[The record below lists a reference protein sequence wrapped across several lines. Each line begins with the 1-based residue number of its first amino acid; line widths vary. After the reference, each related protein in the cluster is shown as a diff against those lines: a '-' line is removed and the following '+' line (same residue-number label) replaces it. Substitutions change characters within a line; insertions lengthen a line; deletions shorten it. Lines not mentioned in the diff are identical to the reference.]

1 NSLNM
6 VFQDREQA
14 ALLLIPRLEKFRG
27 KQVVVLS
34 IPRGGVPMGC
44 IIAKHFCWEHGL
56 LIAKKIGHPLNP
68 EYAIGAVGGNMVY
81 VDEKHADVSKS
92 YIEREVARIRASITE
107 RENRFMKGRTQPDI
121 TGKTVI
127 VVDDGIATGLTM
139 KLSVQMLR
147 QRNPTRIIVAVPV
160 APPSSMKL
168 VQQVADELVV
178 LHADSDFSGVG
189 QFYVDFSEVTD
200 DDVVRCLD
208 SIVPRQE
215 MS

>member
-1 NSLNM
+1 
-6 VFQDREQA
+6 
-14 ALLLIPRLEKFRG
+14 
-27 KQVVVLS
+27 
-34 IPRGGVPMGC
+34 
-44 IIAKHFCWEHGL
+44 
-56 LIAKKIGHPLNP
+56 
-68 EYAIGAVGGNMVY
+68 
-81 VDEKHADVSKS
+81 
-92 YIEREVARIRASITE
+92 ASITE
-107 RENRFMKGRTQPDI
+107 RENRFMKGRMQPDI
-121 TGKTVI
+121 TGKTVV

-168 VQQVADELVV
+168 VQQVADELIV

-208 SIVPRQE
+208 SLVPRQE

>member
-1 NSLNM
+1 M

-44 IIAKHFCWEHGL
+44 IIAKHYGWEHGL
-56 LIAKKIGHPLNP
+56 LITKKIGHPLNP
-68 EYAIGAVGGNMVY
+68 EYAIGAVGGDMVY
-81 VDEKHADVSKS
+81 VDAQHADVSKS

-147 QRNPTRIIVAVPV
+147 QRNPARIIVAVPV
-160 APPSSMKL
+160 TS
-168 VQQVADELVV
+168 
-178 LHADSDFSGVG
+178 
-189 QFYVDFSEVTD
+189 
-200 DDVVRCLD
+200 RW
-208 SIVPRQE
+208 
-215 MS
+215 

>member
-1 NSLNM
+1 M

-27 KQVVVLS
+27 ERVVVLS

-44 IIAKHFCWEHGL
+44 IIAKHFGWEHGL
-56 LIAKKIGHPLNP
+56 LITKKIGHPLNP
-68 EYAIGAVGGNMVY
+68 EYAIGAVGGDMVF
-81 VDEKHADVSKS
+81 VDEKHADVPRS

-107 RENRFMKGRTQPDI
+107 RENRFLKGRLQPELS
-121 TGKTVI
+121 GKIVI

-139 KLSVQMLR
+139 KLSVQVLR
-147 QRNPTRIIVAVPV
+147 QRNPVRIIVAVPV
-160 APPSSMKL
+160 APPSSVRQ
-168 VQQVADELVV
+168 VQQVADEMVV
-178 LHADSDFSGVG
+178 LHTDSDFSGVG

-208 SIVPRQE
+208 SLVQRQE